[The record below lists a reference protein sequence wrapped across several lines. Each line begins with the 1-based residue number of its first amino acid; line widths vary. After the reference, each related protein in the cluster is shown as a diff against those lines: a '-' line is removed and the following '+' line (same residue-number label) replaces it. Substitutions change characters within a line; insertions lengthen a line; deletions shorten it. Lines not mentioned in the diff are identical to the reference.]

1 MSVSWKVQGLGIQ
14 MVSRWIEDLELS
26 SAIHLILYSS
36 NLLMVTTD
44 EMVADIFTKPV
55 DEATF
60 IKMRAVLLNMSGDG
74 IAKAKVSRLVDAL
87 YDALHKKG

>member
-1 MSVSWKVQGLGIQ
+1 MKY
-14 MVSRWIEDLELS
+14 
-26 SAIHLILYSS
+26 AFAKLIVIVFK
-36 NLLMVTTD
+36 VTTD

-60 IKMRAVLLNMSGDG
+60 IKMRAVLLNMVGER

-87 YDALHKKG
+87 YDARCARASSSQRIGLLLALMRSASI

>member
-1 MSVSWKVQGLGIQ
+1 MKY
-14 MVSRWIEDLELS
+14 
-26 SAIHLILYSS
+26 AFAKLIVIVFK
-36 NLLMVTTD
+36 VTTD

-60 IKMRAVLLNMSGDG
+60 IKMRAVLLNMVGDG

-87 YDALHKKG
+87 YDTLRKG